1 MEGFGM
7 SVLQSAA
14 SGVPIVSSSLI
25 PYATMY
31 LKGVASIIPEQTPA
45 LYGDAMVTL
54 LTESEAKR
62 QKRKDA
68 MKKCAADFSWS
79 VRVNDLHTAEHEPT
93 IIFAENQLDDYV
105 IRLGEQANADL
116 LVSAAH
122 LHRGRFIEE
131 SISPPPAISAPP
143 K

>member
-1 MEGFGM
+1 M

-14 SGVPIVSSSLI
+14 SGVPIVSSMLI

-31 LKGVASIIPEQTPA
+31 LKRVAAIVPEQTPA
-45 LYGDAMVTL
+45 LYGKAMTEL
-54 LTESEAKR
+54 LTEPESKSEW
-62 QKRKDA
+62 RKAA
-68 MKKCAADFSWS
+68 MIKCAADFSWS
-79 VRVNDLHTAEHEPT
+79 VRVQDLHTAEHEPT

-131 SISPPPAISAPP
+131 TISPPHVTDPTE
-143 K
+143 